1 LTACWLA
8 LAALGQTGD
17 ASGRAQTS
25 RPFPQT
31 TSGAIEA
38 VYYDGSELRFAISQ
52 SRDFNPQRS
61 AKLGP
66 WDYGER
72 TRDQRPRDGR
82 ANLYLASPGQQ
93 HRSDRWEYDHNA
105 VVNTLSRGDSA
116 TEWDVYWAIVLD
128 PALRYDFRNER
139 DLLLAAQ
146 SDFTPGD
153 LFEFSD
159 VPGRGFLRDFL
170 HINSLAR
177 LNRFRR
183 KNGRMPR
190 LIIVPAG
197 FTIRGIAARTSNIPN
212 PPALKKGTTQQ

>member
-1 LTACWLA
+1 M
-8 LAALGQTGD
+8 Q
-17 ASGRAQTS
+17 SS
-25 RPFPQT
+25 RPFPQA
-31 TSGAIEA
+31 TSSAIEA
-38 VYYDGSELRFAISQ
+38 VYYDGDEVTFAISR
-52 SRDFNPQRS
+52 SRDINKQRS

-66 WDYGER
+66 WNYGER

-82 ANLYLASPGQQ
+82 ANLYLVSPGQQ

-105 VVNTLSRGDSA
+105 VVNTLSRGDTA

-128 PALRYDFRNER
+128 PALRYDFRNEH

-146 SDFTPGD
+146 SDFAPGD
-153 LFEFSD
+153 LFEFGD
-159 VPGRGFLRDFL
+159 VPGRGFLRNFL
-170 HINSLAR
+170 HISSFAG

-197 FTIRGIAARTSNIPN
+197 FTIRGVAAQSGNISNR
-212 PPALKKGTTQQ
+212 PAAKKGTTQQ